1 MKKSILGLTVS
12 ALFMVGAAQ
21 ASTNPNDVSATLSV
35 TGTVVEDITQVCT
48 VSLDKSSVALS
59 NDVGDLINQGDRAT
73 ANGSER
79 VNLQI
84 IGGDQ
89 CQTEIAAGHM
99 AYKFTGMADNGDG
112 TVLTNTDTSATAAQ
126 GVGVGIYDYVG
137 NVLKV
142 NQDTLPATTEGNAIT
157 LQMVKLTGQE
167 AIAGNVLSSV
177 TIEIE
182 RL

>member
-1 MKKSILGLTVS
+1 MKKTVLGLTVS
-12 ALFMVGAAQ
+12 ALFMFSAAH

-48 VSLDKSSVALS
+48 VTLDKSSVALA
-59 NDVGDLINQGDRAT
+59 NDVGDLINQNDRAT

-84 IGGDQ
+84 TGGDE
-89 CQTEIAAGHM
+89 CQNEVAAGHM
-99 AYKFTGMADNGDG
+99 AYKFTGMTDNADG
-112 TVLTNTDTSATAAQ
+112 TVLANTDTSATAAK

-142 NQDTLPATTEGNAIT
+142 NQDTLPATTAGNAIT

-167 AIAGNVLSSV
+167 AVAGNVLGSV